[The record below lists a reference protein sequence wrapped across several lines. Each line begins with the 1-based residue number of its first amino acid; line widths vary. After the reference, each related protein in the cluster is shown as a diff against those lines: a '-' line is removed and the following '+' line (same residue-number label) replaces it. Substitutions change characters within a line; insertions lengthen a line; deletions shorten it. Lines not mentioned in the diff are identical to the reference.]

1 MAASLVR
8 FVDPPELG
16 KTNPVYS
23 GLTIVPIGDACDL
36 VTISGQIAVTP
47 SGDVPDTFEEQLE
60 VCLARFETCLAA
72 AGATVHDLIRFNYGV
87 VEHEEGTTPSL
98 IIKRVAE
105 FLRGHKPA
113 STYYVVRSLSK
124 AEYKLEFDGMAVVRR
139 QWRAES

>member
-23 GLTIVPIGDACDL
+23 ALTIVPIGDSDL
-36 VTISGQIAVTP
+36 VTVSGQVAVAP
-47 SGDVPDTFEEQLE
+47 SGEVPDTFEEQLE
-60 VCLARFETCLAA
+60 VCLSRFETCLAA
-72 AGATVHDLIRFNYGV
+72 AGATVHDLIRFNYGI

-105 FLRGHKPA
+105 FLQGHKPA

-124 AEYKLEFDGMAVVRR
+124 AEYKLEFDGMAVVKRR
-139 QWRAES
+139 